1 MQTVTATG
9 NATLVVYDDDPILS
23 TDPWFGDEDPAYF
36 GSWVLSHK
44 IPNNVKKDI
53 ENSKFIWFSHG
64 HPDHLNPISINR
76 FKGKKILLPDHLNG
90 RIYHGLSEEGFQTEI
105 LPDRRWMQL
114 TKNVRVQCIT
124 TVIQD
129 AILLIDVNGVLFI
142 NLNDAGL
149 RGCRCYLKEIVRRYK
164 KSYVLAL
171 TGHGDA
177 DMINFYDENGRLIPP
192 TTANDNGVAMQLQ
205 SYAKALG
212 ATSVMPFS
220 SFHQYQRKDSLW
232 AQKYT
237 TPIHAYKEGLPETV
251 EYIEPFSTI
260 DCTNLK
266 VSTPTLERVRVDPV
280 DPSVY
285 GDNWSDVLEKKDLE
299 KIRDYF
305 WKKERIRNNYR
316 FLKFRVGGT
325 ENTIPLL
332 GKKDKGITFEVPR
345 TSLMTAIEYQIF
357 DDLLIGNFM
366 RTTLHNVSSLYEGVG
381 NFNFNVAK
389 YADNGLAESEED
401 VRAYLAEYRRRA
413 GKEFFYDL
421 FLDKSKFLFSRFISR
436 DSGMFRLAHTIYSLH
451 LR

>member
-1 MQTVTATG
+1 
-9 NATLVVYDDDPILS
+9 
-23 TDPWFGDEDPAYF
+23 
-36 GSWVLSHK
+36 
-44 IPNNVKKDI
+44 
-53 ENSKFIWFSHG
+53 
-64 HPDHLNPISINR
+64 
-76 FKGKKILLPDHLNG
+76 
-90 RIYHGLSEEGFQTEI
+90 
-105 LPDRRWMQL
+105 
-114 TKNVRVQCIT
+114 
-124 TVIQD
+124 
-129 AILLIDVNGVLFI
+129 
-142 NLNDAGL
+142 
-149 RGCRCYLKEIVRRYK
+149 
-164 KSYVLAL
+164 
-171 TGHGDA
+171 
-177 DMINFYDENGRLIPP
+177 
-192 TTANDNGVAMQLQ
+192 
-205 SYAKALG
+205 
-212 ATSVMPFS
+212 MPFS

-237 TPIHAYKEGLPETV
+237 TPIHVYKEGLTETV

-260 DCTNLK
+260 DCTNLE
-266 VSTPTLERVRVDPV
+266 VSTPTPERVRVDPV

-305 WKKERIRNNYR
+305 WKKERIRNNYG
-316 FLKFRVGGT
+316 FLKFRVGGI
-325 ENTIPLL
+325 ENTISLL

-366 RTTLHNVSSLYEGVG
+366 KTTLHNVSSLYEGVG

-389 YADNGLAESEED
+389 YADNGLAESEDD